1 MMIIKDRSIKVYGQS
16 GYKYQETPTIVLKG
30 KWLAE
35 CGFYVGEYVS
45 IRCEEGKLL
54 ITLDKERKNLESAKA
69 IFLDKEI
76 ETLRKRFQKEFE
88 EQGSQFLVA
97 EGDSL

>member
-1 MMIIKDRSIKVYGQS
+1 MIIKDRSIKVYGQS

-30 KWLAE
+30 KWLGE
-35 CGFYVGEYVS
+35 YGFYVGEYVS

-76 ETLRKRFQKEFE
+76 EALQNGFRKNLRNQAVSF
-88 EQGSQFLVA
+88 
-97 EGDSL
+97 

>member
-1 MMIIKDRSIKVYGQS
+1 MIIKDRSIKVYGQS

-30 KWLAE
+30 KWLGE
-35 CGFYVGEYVS
+35 YGFYVGEYVS

-76 ETLRKRFQKEFE
+76 EALRKRFQKELE
-88 EQGSQFLVA
+88 EPGSQFLVA